1 MYLTKKQKDEFR
13 MVILKEIFK
22 WQGVRMQFKYRVKYG
37 QYLLTIELDDLLK
50 IMKIKKEHENRTKNN

>member
-1 MYLTKKQKDEFR
+1 